1 MLTTIPEVL
10 VADEAWIALASLHRR
25 HPERESFSAA
35 EIMESAKREKS
46 NPELRAGLQAHIYLH
61 NVASLPPN
69 SARYRM
75 FSKVGVGAY
84 RLFRPGDDFHPDRKG
99 KVAPHREELPAQYH
113 PLLDW
118 YEKEYSRHASTPND
132 EDDPV
137 LRMWGVGK
145 EIWKDEDGDS
155 FIARERAAL
164 DDEMESK
171 SASGPSRTDSIQERV
186 WKRIV
191 AHKGAEFRTATD
203 LPFTHSVDGNGI
215 WFYRDGKRINQR
227 LARGEVDQAI
237 LMSPVSR
244 TTGLSKFRNYSYL
257 YGLLMDPRIRSK
269 DW

>member
-1 MLTTIPEVL
+1 
-10 VADEAWIALASLHRR
+10 
-25 HPERESFSAA
+25 
-35 EIMESAKREKS
+35 
-46 NPELRAGLQAHIYLH
+46 
-61 NVASLPPN
+61 
-69 SARYRM
+69 M
-75 FSKVGVGAY
+75 FCKLGTGAY

-99 KVAPHREELPAQYH
+99 KMAPNRDELPRRYH

-118 YEKEYSRHASTPND
+118 YEKEYSRRASTLND
-132 EDDPV
+132 DDDPV
-137 LRMWGVGK
+137 LQMWGIGK

-164 DDEMESK
+164 DGEMESK
-171 SASGPSRTDSIQERV
+171 SASGPFETDSIQERV

-191 AHKGAEFRTATD
+191 AHEGAEFRTARD
-203 LPFTHSVDGNGI
+203 LPFTFSVDGNGI

-227 LARGEVDQAI
+227 LTRGEVDQAI

>member
-1 MLTTIPEVL
+1 
-10 VADEAWIALASLHRR
+10 
-25 HPERESFSAA
+25 
-35 EIMESAKREKS
+35 MESAKRE
-46 NPELRAGLQAHIYLH
+46 NAHPELRAGLQPHIYLH
-61 NVASLPPN
+61 NVATLPPN

-75 FSKVGVGAY
+75 FYKVGAGTY

-99 KVAPHREELPAQYH
+99 KVAPHREELPRQYH

-118 YEKEYSRHASTPND
+118 YEKEYSRQTSTPND
-132 EDDPV
+132 DDDPV

-145 EIWKDEDGDS
+145 EIWNDEGGDA

-164 DDEMESK
+164 DDEMERK
-171 SASGPSRTDSIQERV
+171 SASGFFKTDSTQERV

-191 AHKGAEFRTATD
+191 AHEGAEFRTARD
-203 LPFTHSVDGNGI
+203 LPFTYSVDGNGI

-237 LMSPVSR
+237 LMCPVSR
-244 TTGLSKFRNYSYL
+244 TTGLSKFRNSSYL
-257 YGLLMDPRIRSK
+257 YGLLMDSRIRSK